1 MRLENE
7 GVVMILDAG
16 GTNFV
21 FSAVQN
27 KRIINNLSVKRK
39 APTKGSTDEAIQAII
54 QEFENLKIGIENL
67 GLTAIAISIAMPG
80 PADFKSG
87 IIGKLENLPS
97 FSQGGV
103 ALQAYLED
111 RFEMPVF
118 INNDGDMF
126 AYGEAWQDNGILNRC
141 GLFTDDV
148 NLVGLTLGTGF
159 GAGVVVNGKL
169 LMGNNC
175 AAGEINRMRNYLYP
189 EYSVE
194 YSVSIAGLQRV
205 YGDYSLTPED
215 IYNVAIGKTEGDI
228 KAATKAFDEFAL
240 VAADAIA
247 NAITM
252 FDCTIV
258 IGGGIANAYPLFLD
272 NLVSHLNTTFNKP
285 NGFEKY
291 ERLEVRSYNVE
302 DEEELMEFLTPDM
315 ETVIIN
321 GRKISYNKTKKIG
334 IGVSKVLDENNKPY
348 QDTSLVIAIGAYMF
362 AVHKIKRICT
372 NI

>member
-1 MRLENE
+1 MRSENE
-7 GVVMILDAG
+7 AVVMTLDAG

-21 FSAVQN
+21 FSAVQS
-27 KRIINNLSVKRK
+27 KRVINGLSVKIK
-39 APTKGSTDEAIQAII
+39 APTKGSADEAILAII
-54 QEFENLKIGIENL
+54 QEFENLKRDIENL
-67 GLTAIAISIAMPG
+67 GLSTIAISIAMPG
-80 PADFKSG
+80 PADFKNG

-97 FSQGGV
+97 FSKGGV
-103 ALQAYLED
+103 ALKAYLEYH
-111 RFEMPVF
+111 FGMPVF

-141 GLFTDDV
+141 GLSADNV

-159 GAGVVVNGKL
+159 GAGVVVNGGL

-215 IYNVAIGKTEGDI
+215 IYNVAIGKTKGDI
-228 KAATKAFDEFAL
+228 KAATRAFDEFAL

-247 NAITM
+247 NVITM

-258 IGGGIANAYPLFLD
+258 IGGGIANAYPLFLG
-272 NLVSHLNTTFNKP
+272 NLVNNLNTTFNKP
-285 NGFEKY
+285 NGLEKY
-291 ERLEVRSYNVE
+291 ERLEVRSYNIE
-302 DEEELMEFLTPDM
+302 SAKELMEFLTPEL
-315 ETVIIN
+315 ETIVVN
-321 GRKISYNKTKKIG
+321 GCKISYNKTKKIG
-334 IGVSKVLDENNKPY
+334 IGISKVLNENNKLY
-348 QDTSLVIAIGAYMF
+348 QDTSLVIAIGSYMF
-362 AVHKIKRICT
+362 AMHKIKRMCT